1 MICNSL
7 KECVEKT
14 CHIRPNSEEKKR
26 GKDKNIQNSHKKDF
40 DIYKAP
46 LSQPICKDPEQQKK
60 CIEFLDCRSKAACTE
75 NGKSYTLDQSEGN
88 PKHEILK
95 LHMDKGAIIDQNGC
109 NTNKCDYVLWVKE
122 KNATKR
128 KTAILVELKGVSVQ
142 HAIKQLMA
150 TLRQPEFQEEWKLCD
165 RIFGRIVC
173 TSVPRAMTNDA
184 RMEAKKEFLIRGG
197 NLVIK
202 ENSYLEEYKSMADN

>member
-14 CHIRPNSEEKKR
+14 CHIQSQSEEKKR
-26 GKDKNIQNSHKKDF
+26 GKDKNRQKSYKKDF

-46 LSQPICKDPEQQKK
+46 LSQPICKDPGQQEK
-60 CIEFLDCRSKAACTE
+60 CIDFLDCRSKAVCTE
-75 NGKSYTLDQSEGN
+75 NGKSYTLDQSEEN

-95 LHMDKGAIIDQNGC
+95 LHMDKGAIIDQDGC

-122 KNATKR
+122 KNAAKR

-150 TLRQPEFQEEWKLCD
+150 TLRQPEFQEEWKTCN
-165 RIFGRIVC
+165 RMYGRVVC
-173 TSVPRAMTNDA
+173 TSVPRAVTNDA
-184 RMEAKKEFLIRGG
+184 CMQAKREFLMRGG

-202 ENSYLEEYKSMADN
+202 ENSYPEKYNDMADH